1 VVRNGGANDILATKR
16 LVALGAEKR
25 LLLGMCADM
34 PCEMLFLG
42 EGPGAPGAYTLAAGV
57 NRRIGHYLQLEQ
69 RTRYSAEQGVGLGA
83 GD

>member
-1 VVRNGGANDILATKR
+1 VIENGGANYILATKR

-34 PCEMLFLG
+34 PREMLFLG
-42 EGPGAPGAYTLAAGV
+42 EGPGAPGAYTLPAGV
-57 NRRIGHYLQLEQ
+57 NRRIGHYSGLEQ
-69 RTRYSAEQGVGLGA
+69 RTRYKAKQGVGLRA